1 MIRVEL
7 VLYIHIYIYIFVWW
21 IACLF
26 ELRDGIE

>member
-7 VLYIHIYIYIFVWW
+7 VLYIYIYIFVWW